1 MTKPRVDMA
10 AGSSPAFPLA
20 AGLGAP
26 GAAVSL
32 RCLLRSAR
40 AQSGPGGED
49 VVRKKAREEGG
60 GKVEGN
66 RPPSH
71 GNELLGLASP
81 GRCPAHSSWHSRS
94 SFRGQLRK
102 WSEDQ
107 GGAGR
112 AVGLTSKPQ
121 ASPEFLHRLPFS
133 GSGAG
138 SGKGVTHYCSYP
150 AGGASWKADSGIKKF
165 AGWLRRA

>member
-1 MTKPRVDMA
+1 MTRPRVDMA

-20 AGLGAP
+20 AGIWAP
-26 GAAVSL
+26 GAAVGLS
-32 RCLLRSAR
+32 CLLRSAR

-112 AVGLTSKPQ
+112 AGPHLQAPGLPRVF
-121 ASPEFLHRLPFS
+121 ASASLFWQWGWFWERSDTLLLLPS
-133 GSGAG
+133 GRGLLEG
-138 SGKGVTHYCSYP
+138 
-150 AGGASWKADSGIKKF
+150 
-165 AGWLRRA
+165 